1 MQSVDSICIAVEE
14 MRRRRYSHLLLSNN
28 DVIIPPRAVPLLLQ
42 QLRTSY
48 DLIVPISS
56 RHGSGFG
63 SEQCCIC
70 PAGIVNARSWAVA
83 AAEHP
88 LCAAAIQHRLSGSES
103 SHEHSNAFGDVWV
116 DFESGIV
123 APSSRLLVSCL

>member
-14 MRRRRYSHLLLSNN
+14 MRRRQYSHLLLSNN

-70 PAGIVNARSWAVA
+70 PTGIVNARSWAVA

-88 LCAAAIQHRLSGSES
+88 LCAAAIQHRLSGTES
-103 SHEHSNAFGDVWV
+103 SHEDSNAFGDVWV

-123 APSSRLLVSCL
+123 ATSLRLLVSCL